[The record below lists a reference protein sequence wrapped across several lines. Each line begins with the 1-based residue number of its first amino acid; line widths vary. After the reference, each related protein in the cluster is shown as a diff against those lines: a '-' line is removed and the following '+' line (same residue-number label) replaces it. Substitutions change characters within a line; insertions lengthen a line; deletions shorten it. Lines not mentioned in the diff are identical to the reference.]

1 MAMSE
6 QPRTRQELYD
16 RIRATSKTEFIL
28 EDMIRLG
35 FWPAEGELPEDPADE
50 IRRQAELR
58 KALKSLRAK
67 NSRLYNEQALLKEL
81 RQRRLKESRE
91 RQKETKARRERERQA
106 KADAWQQKK
115 TQEIVYLGQD
125 VSAGLNEITCDE
137 ARLQQYGLPR
147 FDRAIE
153 IATAMGINVGEL
165 RFLAFARKTSKTS
178 HYVRF
183 KVAKKSGG
191 ERLISAPMPRLK
203 TAQQWI
209 LETILNRVTPH
220 EAAHG
225 FRHDHSIVTNAQPH
239 VGAEVVINLDLKDF
253 FPTISYKRVKGL
265 FRSLGYSEATATILG
280 LLCTEPDVVELEL
293 DGETYYVATSDRH
306 LPQGAPTSPAI
317 SNLVCRR
324 LDRRLTKMATK
335 HGFTYTRYA
344 DDLSFSASGHD
355 LRNICNILGQTE
367 NIVSHE
373 GFLVHPDK
381 TRVLRQSRQQ
391 EVTGVVVNEQLNV
404 SRKTL
409 KRFRAVLYQI
419 ERDGPEGKHWGASPN
434 VLASV
439 QGFANFVYMVNPEKG
454 AELKA
459 RVQVLIDRY
468 APHMKHAS
476 ISASTNPTIL
486 GTPTND
492 SSSER
497 GAKASPNDSTDS
509 DSSSNEDTPKKKW
522 WQLW

>member
-1 MAMSE
+1 MSE

-16 RIRATSKTEFIL
+16 RIRATSKLEFIL

-35 FWPAEGELPEDPADE
+35 FWPAEGEMPEDPAED

-58 KALKSLRAK
+58 KELKSLRAK

-81 RQRRLKESRE
+81 KQKRLKESRQ
-91 RQKETKARRERERQA
+91 RQKETKERRAQERQA
-106 KADAWQQKK
+106 KAEAWRQKK
-115 TQEIVYLGQD
+115 EREIVYLGEG
-125 VSAGLNEITCDE
+125 VSGGLNETTCDE

-147 FDRAIE
+147 LDSAAE
-153 IATAMGINVGEL
+153 IASAMSITVGEL
-165 RFLAFARKTSKTS
+165 RFLSFARKTSKTS

-183 KVAKKSGG
+183 KIAKKTGG

-203 TAQQWI
+203 SAQQWI

-220 EAAHG
+220 DAAHG
-225 FRHDHSIVTNAQPH
+225 FRHERSIVTNARPH

-253 FPTISYKRVKGL
+253 FPTVSYKRVKGL
-265 FRSLGYSEATATILG
+265 FRSLGYSEATATIFG
-280 LLCTEPDVVELEL
+280 LLCTEPEIVEVEL
-293 DGETYYVATSDRH
+293 DSETYFVATSERF

-317 SNLVCRR
+317 SNLICRR
-324 LDRRLTKMATK
+324 LDRRLTKMAIE

-367 NIVSHE
+367 SIVSHE

-391 EVTGVVVNEQLNV
+391 EVTGVVVNQHLNV

-454 AELKA
+454 AELKE
-459 RVQVLIDRY
+459 RVKALINRY
-468 APHMKHAS
+468 APEMNRPPKPAYRDMDKADS
-476 ISASTNPTIL
+476 PL
-486 GTPTND
+486 ND
-492 SSSER
+492 TSLDTSVDS
-497 GAKASPNDSTDS
+497 DVSTDS
-509 DSSSNEDTPKKKW
+509 ASDEDSLKKKW
-522 WQLW
+522 WKIW